1 MTDIKPK
8 VAFLEH
14 DFEYNSLKLSI
25 CIIDEQ
31 HHKNLRE
38 YHSLHRQ
45 TYHHTHHPNTHH
57 HLWNEVL
64 GIVETYAKKS
74 QREIKQVYAVFNK
87 DNDWDNLLNRNED
100 ILYGFRHK
108 ININITELEKNMY
121 YVVDKESIYGGGSY
135 PEFELP
141 ILRDEYAYNYLIIE
155 MIDDKYIIGRYGVND
170 VESYDFNNPQFYGYD
185 GQTEFCDFDALPI
198 EFKKPIEELKQKI
211 KMIDDASTIGK
222 VQKDDYIP
230 DPQEGSREAWEYMN
244 TPEYKRQIKIQQE
257 QYLQSD
263 EYNIVQNDKI
273 VTDIKKPTNVI
284 KQIDIRNPD
293 ITITTTKNN
302 VVKTENTNSK
312 INSEPEPYNS
322 FPLGK
327 ITKLEKDLNDLQNIR
342 NSDITITTTKNN
354 LVKSEYT
361 NSKINSEPEPYN
373 SFPLGKITKLEKDL
387 NDLQNKFKE
396 SVKLT
401 ENCLTSFINETIE
414 NKINKTITE
423 TINEVSLTTTKLRQ
437 FSGIIGLEY
446 TIKDEDCN
454 LITKLWTH
462 EDVKELVKKW
472 IRQRMVDNK
481 TNLCVLLS
489 NVETLM
495 YCYEEN
501 VVEEPSI
508 RVYGEIVRPN
518 ADIPDGEIKKT
529 LLELF
534 TYLKEELKQYSV
546 RFNFQGYNENISIRI
561 S

>member
-1 MTDIKPK
+1 MYNKMT
-8 VAFLEH
+8 EH
-14 DFEYNSLKLSI
+14 EFEYNSLKLSI
-25 CIIDEQ
+25 CIIDSY
-31 HHKNLRE
+31 HKN
-38 YHSLHRQ
+38 
-45 TYHHTHHPNTHH
+45 
-57 HLWNEVL
+57 LWNEVL
-64 GIVETYAKKS
+64 GIVETYSKKS

-87 DNDWDNLLNRNED
+87 DEDLFDRNDD
-100 ILYGFRHK
+100 ILYGFSHK
-108 ININITELEKNMY
+108 YIPNLTKLEMKMY
-121 YVVDKESIYGGGSY
+121 YVVDKESLYGVGSY
-135 PEFELP
+135 PELELP
-141 ILRDEYAYNYLIIE
+141 ILRDKYTYNQLIIE

-185 GQTEFCDFDALPI
+185 GQTKFCDLDALLI

-230 DPQEGSREAWEYMN
+230 DPQEGSREAWKYMKS
-244 TPEYKRQIKIQQE
+244 PEYKRQIKIQQK

-273 VTDIKKPTNVI
+273 VTDIREPTNVF

-302 VVKTENTNSK
+302 VVKTKYINSK
-312 INSEPEPYNS
+312 INSEPYNSEPEPYNS

-327 ITKLEKDLNDLQNIR
+327 ITKLEKDF
-342 NSDITITTTKNN
+342 NN
-354 LVKSEYT
+354 LQ
-361 NSKINSEPEPYN
+361 
-373 SFPLGKITKLEKDL
+373 D
-387 NDLQNKFKE
+387 KFKE

-401 ENCLTSFINETIE
+401 ENCLSSFINETIK
-414 NKINKTITE
+414 NKINETITE
-423 TINEVSLTTTKLRQ
+423 TINEVTLTTTKLRQ

-454 LITKLWTH
+454 LITKLWTY

-534 TYLKEELKQYSV
+534 TYLKETLKQYSV

>member
-1 MTDIKPK
+1 MT
-8 VAFLEH
+8 EH

-25 CIIDEQ
+25 CIIDNIY
-31 HHKNLRE
+31 HKNPRE

-45 TYHHTHHPNTHH
+45 TYSNTHHPNTHH
-57 HLWNEVL
+57 YLWNEVL

-87 DNDWDNLLNRNED
+87 DKDLFDRNDD
-100 ILYGFRHK
+100 ILYGLRHK
-108 ININITELEKNMY
+108 YYINITELEKKMY
-121 YVVDKESIYGGGSY
+121 YVVNTSLYSGYSY
-135 PEFELP
+135 PALELP
-141 ILRDEYAYNYLIIE
+141 ILRDEYNYNYLIIE

-185 GQTEFCDFDALPI
+185 EQTKFCDLDALPF
-198 EFKKPIEELKQKI
+198 EFKNPIEELKQKI

-230 DPQEGSREAWEYMN
+230 DPQEGSKETWEYMN
-244 TPEYKRQIKIQQE
+244 TPEYKRQIKIQQK

-273 VTDIKKPTNVI
+273 VTDIREPTNVF
-284 KQIDIRNPD
+284 KQIDIKNPD

-302 VVKTENTNSK
+302 VVKTKNTNSK

-327 ITKLEKDLNDLQNIR
+327 IE
-342 NSDITITTTKNN
+342 
-354 LVKSEYT
+354 
-361 NSKINSEPEPYN
+361 
-373 SFPLGKITKLEKDL
+373 KLEKDL

-401 ENCLTSFINETIE
+401 ENCMKSIIDDSIIEKVIINGKVDGLQSWIE
-414 NKINKTITE
+414 KLCQEIQDFKNEKEFMDTKNLSHEKIDVNSIY
-423 TINEVSLTTTKLRQ
+423 INTFDDEYAEVSLTTTKLRQ

-446 TIKDEDCN
+446 TIEDEECN
-454 LITKLWTH
+454 LITKLWTY

-472 IRQRMVDNK
+472 IRQRMVDKK

-495 YCYEEN
+495 YCYEGN

-508 RVYGEIVRPN
+508 KVYGEIVRPN
-518 ADIPDGEIKKT
+518 ADIPDGEIKKI

-546 RFNFQGYNENISIRI
+546 RFNFQGYNENVSIRI

>member
-1 MTDIKPK
+1 MYNKMT
-8 VAFLEH
+8 EH
-14 DFEYNSLKLSI
+14 EFEYNSLKLSI
-25 CIIDEQ
+25 CIIDSY
-31 HHKNLRE
+31 HKN
-38 YHSLHRQ
+38 
-45 TYHHTHHPNTHH
+45 
-57 HLWNEVL
+57 LWNEVL

-87 DNDWDNLLNRNED
+87 NKDLFDRNDD

-108 ININITELEKNMY
+108 FNINITELEKKMY
-121 YVVDKESIYGGGSY
+121 YVVDKECLYGGSSY

-141 ILRDEYAYNYLIIE
+141 ILRDEYTYNQLIIE

-170 VESYDFNNPQFYGYD
+170 VESYDFNNPRFYG
-185 GQTEFCDFDALPI
+185 TKFCDLDALPF
-198 EFKKPIEELKQKI
+198 EFKNPIEELKQKLKTI
-211 KMIDDASTIGK
+211 DDDASTIGKVQKWGPSFWHISKEIISHEKNDDQYNIVQNDKITIKEPKLKMIDKASSIGK

-230 DPQEGSREAWEYMN
+230 DPQEGSREAWKYMKS
-244 TPEYKRQIKIQQE
+244 PEYKRQIKIQQK

-273 VTDIKKPTNVI
+273 VTDIREPTNVF

-302 VVKTENTNSK
+302 VVKTEYINSK
-312 INSEPEPYNS
+312 INSEPYNSEPEPYNS

-327 ITKLEKDLNDLQNIR
+327 ITKLEKDF
-342 NSDITITTTKNN
+342 NN
-354 LVKSEYT
+354 LQ
-361 NSKINSEPEPYN
+361 
-373 SFPLGKITKLEKDL
+373 D
-387 NDLQNKFKE
+387 KFKE

-401 ENCLTSFINETIE
+401 ENCLSSFINETIK
-414 NKINKTITE
+414 NKINETITE

-446 TIKDEDCN
+446 TIEDEDGN
-454 LITKLWTH
+454 LITKLWSY

-534 TYLKEELKQYSV
+534 TYLKETLKQYSV

>member
-1 MTDIKPK
+1 MT
-8 VAFLEH
+8 EH
-14 DFEYNSLKLSI
+14 DFECYSLKLSI
-25 CIIDEQ
+25 CIIDS
-31 HHKNLRE
+31 HHKN
-38 YHSLHRQ
+38 
-45 TYHHTHHPNTHH
+45 
-57 HLWNEVL
+57 LWNEVL

-87 DNDWDNLLNRNED
+87 YNDLLNRNED

-108 ININITELEKNMY
+108 FNINITELEKKMY
-121 YVVDKESIYGGGSY
+121 YVIDKEYIYGGGSY
-135 PEFELP
+135 PELELP
-141 ILRDEYAYNYLIIE
+141 ILRDEYTYNYLIIE

-185 GQTEFCDFDALPI
+185 EQTEFCDFDALPT
-198 EFKKPIEELKQKI
+198 EFKNPIKELKQKI

-222 VQKDDYIP
+222 VQKNDYIP

-263 EYNIVQNDKI
+263 EYNIVQN
-273 VTDIKKPTNVI
+273 NE
-284 KQIDIRNPD
+284 
-293 ITITTTKNN
+293 ITIKNP
-302 VVKTENTNSK
+302 KPISYK
-312 INSEPEPYNS
+312 PEPYNS

-327 ITKLEKDLNDLQNIR
+327 IEKLEKD
-342 NSDITITTTKNN
+342 
-354 LVKSEYT
+354 
-361 NSKINSEPEPYN
+361 
-373 SFPLGKITKLEKDL
+373 F

-396 SVKLT
+396 SVELT
-401 ENCLTSFINETIE
+401 ENCMTSFINETIK
-414 NKINKTITE
+414 NKINETITE
-423 TINEVSLTTTKLRQ
+423 TINELTLTTTKLRQ

-446 TIKDEDCN
+446 TIKDEEYKGMLNCEPYN
-454 LITKLWTH
+454 QITKLWSY
-462 EDVKELVKKW
+462 EDVKELVQKW
-472 IRQRMVDNK
+472 IRQRMVDKK

-495 YCYEEN
+495 YCYEGN
-501 VVEEPSI
+501 IVEEPSI

-534 TYLKEELKQYSV
+534 TYLKEALKQYSV

>member
-1 MTDIKPK
+1 MTDIK
-8 VAFLEH
+8 H

-25 CIIDEQ
+25 CIIDR
-31 HHKNLRE
+31 HHK
-38 YHSLHRQ
+38 
-45 TYHHTHHPNTHH
+45 

-74 QREIKQVYAVFNK
+74 QKEIKQVYAVFNK
-87 DNDWDNLLNRNED
+87 NYKLLDRNED

-108 ININITELEKNMY
+108 YNSNLTELEKKMY
-121 YVVDKESIYGGGSY
+121 YIIDNEYMYGGGSY
-135 PEFELP
+135 PELELP
-141 ILRDEYAYNYLIIE
+141 IDRDEYAYNYLIIE

-170 VESYDFNNPQFYGYD
+170 VESYDFNIPQFYGYD
-185 GQTEFCDFDALPI
+185 GQTEFCDFDALPT
-198 EFKKPIEELKQKI
+198 EFKNPIEELKQKI
-211 KMIDDASTIGK
+211 KMIDDATTIGK

-263 EYNIVQNDKI
+263 EHNIVQNDKI
-273 VTDIKKPTNVI
+273 VTDIRKPTNVI

-312 INSEPEPYNS
+312 INSEPEPSNS

-327 ITKLEKDLNDLQNIR
+327 IEKLEKDFND
-342 NSDITITTTKNN
+342 S
-354 LVKSEYT
+354 
-361 NSKINSEPEPYN
+361 
-373 SFPLGKITKLEKDL
+373 
-387 NDLQNKFKE
+387 QNKFKE

-401 ENCLTSFINETIE
+401 ENCMKSIIDDSIIEKVIINGKVDGLQSWIE
-414 NKINKTITE
+414 KLCQEIQDFKNEKEFMDTKNLSHEKIDVKSRY
-423 TINEVSLTTTKLRQ
+423 INTFDDEYAEVSLTTTKLRQ
-437 FSGIIGLEY
+437 FSGIIGLDY
-446 TIKDEDCN
+446 TIEDEDGN
-454 LITKLWTH
+454 LITKLWSY

-472 IRQRMVDNK
+472 IRQRMVDKK

-495 YCYEEN
+495 YCYEGN
-501 VVEEPSI
+501 IVEEPSI

-534 TYLKEELKQYSV
+534 TYLREGLKQYSV
-546 RFNFQGYNENISIRI
+546 RFNFQGYNENVSIRI